1 VCAPTGSGKTVL
13 LEMAIVR
20 ELMKIDCGLSAQ
32 TSFKDLHILYLAPLK
47 AIVEEKCN
55 DWHKKFSSFGLKCFA
70 LTGDTEF
77 DDYSSVQVFS
87 YTNINII
94 LTTPEKFDHV
104 IRTDPRSR
112 ELLRVLKLIL
122 IDEVHILSDRQRGD
136 VLEATITRIK
146 ALRSKHN
153 SSSQLVLPPLRFIA
167 ISATVP
173 NVSDVAAWL
182 DSSNGM
188 GVTIS
193 QNLRPVKLEKI
204 VLGYDPIP
212 SARASEYRFEI
223 QLSYKVEAI
232 IRAHSDSKPVI
243 VFSSTRKSVEF
254 TAKVLAASNE
264 TYFFSDNH
272 RDEYFNEVSKLINAN
287 FDISSGFIY
296 DNESYFKNVDLK
308 TCLAS
313 GVGFYHSGMDP
324 AERRLLEKLFAK
336 SLIPVLVS
344 TSSLAMGVNLP
355 AHMVIIKNT
364 VQYLAGKTI
373 EYDSAQVLQMIGRAG
388 RSQFDVTAKAVIM
401 TETSKKNFYDTLLNS
416 DKAIESVLP
425 LTLIEQLMIEI
436 VLRTVTSIETTV
448 EWICSTFMYIR
459 IVSNPSYYGSSIAKG
474 DIKGSLPFIFN
485 WSHENINKLANLSLI
500 NMKPESN
507 SFEPTHL
514 ARIVTR
520 YGISIKS
527 TELLFKMLKEGF
539 NLKMLLEKLSECQE
553 LSSDI
558 ILRVSEKKFLNE
570 YSKSLRFKSKDKIK
584 NSSMKINCLLQATF
598 ESIQIDSTLTQDS
611 SNLVRRGQRIT
622 KCFVEICLYLFSL
635 PKYSSLKEKFS
646 CQEMHFETIASAVLL
661 SKSFRAQLW
670 HDSKFVSKQL
680 SEIGPVL
687 SRTLVEKGYDSF
699 EKIMDENPRNI
710 EFCLHRN
717 PPFGSYLQE
726 EIKSLPNYDL
736 SLTKVDLSCDFKFLA
751 NQSIQSLSQ
760 VRLDLSIKQ
769 GSSSKPFLNPK
780 KHSCILVVGCQEC
793 NYLLSFE
800 RTNDEVLQSCGAILK
815 NIIVVQTK
823 FAYANDSSQS
833 KSLAESPEFEA
844 LFEMSSQMTK
854 GNKKQKI
861 SIPMPAPKKTKIDPS
876 NVAQIK
882 REDTSEFLNFV
893 NKMTAAQNEE
903 FVNHSKTNQFIF
915 HYTYGNHQRHTIQA
929 MFVSE
934 SFVGLDVEAK
944 LALSFSTTVYPK
956 SKRQLNSVQQTLICK
971 DNQLRFSSSKD
982 EHQIGLASS
991 SSSIV
996 NPFSST
1002 VSSIN
1007 LTDHELVSTLNDT
1020 IFITDE
1026 DESDNTNEVISVKS
1040 EINIASDI
1048 SSAQVPSTPSEVSQ
1062 VDNGS
1067 QYESASYIYST
1078 QKSQRDRRN
1087 YFPTRVL
1094 PSQEYTASPYFA
1106 KKANK

>member
-1 VCAPTGSGKTVL
+1 MSFVGDGQEATTTQASSPNSGSYRFSVDSL
-13 LEMAIVR
+13 PAIFRPV
-20 ELMKIDCGLSAQ
+20 
-32 TSFKDLHILYLAPLK
+32 
-47 AIVEEKCN
+47 
-55 DWHKKFSSFGLKCFA
+55 FSSNFEYFNEIQTKL
-70 LTGDTEF
+70 F
-77 DDYSSVQVFS
+77 DLLIHEDKSLVTS
-87 YTNINII
+87 YANINII
-94 LTTPEKFDHV
+94 LATPEKFDHV

-112 ELLRVLKLIL
+112 GLLQVLKLIL
-122 IDEVHILSDRQRGD
+122 IDEVHMLSDQQRGD

-146 ALRSKHN
+146 ALRSKH
-153 SSSQLVLPPLRFIA
+153 SFLSP
-167 ISATVP
+167 
-173 NVSDVAAWL
+173 
-182 DSSNGM
+182 
-188 GVTIS
+188 
-193 QNLRPVKLEKI
+193 
-204 VLGYDPIP
+204 
-212 SARASEYRFEI
+212 RASEYRFDI

-254 TAKVLAASNE
+254 TAKILAASNE
-264 TYFFSDNH
+264 TYFFSDSH

-296 DNESYFKNVDLK
+296 DNENYFKNVDLK

-313 GVGFYHSGMDP
+313 GVGFYHSGMDL

-388 RSQFDVTAKAVIM
+388 RPQFDVTAKAVIM

-448 EWICSTFMYIR
+448 DWICSTFMYIR

-474 DIKGSLPFIFN
+474 DIEGSLPFIFN

-527 TELLFKMLKEGF
+527 TELLLKMLKE
-539 NLKMLLEKLSECQE
+539 
-553 LSSDI
+553 
-558 ILRVSEKKFLNE
+558 EKKFLNE
-570 YSKSLRFKSKDKIK
+570 YSKNLRFKSKDKIK

-622 KCFVEICLYLFSL
+622 KCFVE
-635 PKYSSLKEKFS
+635 
-646 CQEMHFETIASAVLL
+646 
-661 SKSFRAQLW
+661 
-670 HDSKFVSKQL
+670 
-680 SEIGPVL
+680 
-687 SRTLVEKGYDSF
+687 
-699 EKIMDENPRNI
+699 
-710 EFCLHRN
+710 
-717 PPFGSYLQE
+717 
-726 EIKSLPNYDL
+726 
-736 SLTKVDLSCDFKFLA
+736 
-751 NQSIQSLSQ
+751 
-760 VRLDLSIKQ
+760 
-769 GSSSKPFLNPK
+769 
-780 KHSCILVVGCQEC
+780 
-793 NYLLSFE
+793 
-800 RTNDEVLQSCGAILK
+800 
-815 NIIVVQTK
+815 TK
-823 FAYANDSSQS
+823 FTYVNDSPQS
-833 KSLAESPEFEA
+833 KTSLAESPEFEA

-861 SIPMPAPKKTKIDPS
+861 SIPKSTPKKTKIDPS

-893 NKMTAAQNEE
+893 NEMTTAQNEE
-903 FVNHSKTNQFIF
+903 FVNLSKTNQFIF

-944 LALSFSTTVYPK
+944 LAVSFSTTVYSK
-956 SKRQLNSVQQTLICK
+956 SMRQLNSVQQTLICK
-971 DNQLRFSSSKD
+971 NNQLRLSSSKD
-982 EHQIGLASS
+982 EQQIGLASS

-1007 LTDHELVSTLNDT
+1007 LTDHELMSILNDT
-1020 IFITDE
+1020 ISITDE
-1026 DESDNTNEVISVKS
+1026 YESDNTNEVISVKS
-1040 EINIASDI
+1040 EVNIASDI
-1048 SSAQVPSTPSEVSQ
+1048 SSDKVPSIPSEASQ

-1067 QYESASYIYST
+1067 QYESSSYIYST
-1078 QKSQRDRRN
+1078 QEGQRDRRN

-1106 KKANK
+1106 KKAKK